1 MQQYGPRIN
10 GRRMKAVL
18 CKSFGPPEAL
28 AFEDVPSKPLGAGQV
43 RIAVHSAGV
52 NFPDLQMVTGRYPYK
67 PPVPFV
73 PGTEV
78 AGEVIEVAPNVRR
91 PKVGD
96 RVAATLGTGG
106 LAEEVSVGAHNC
118 FVLPKQ
124 MDYTIA
130 AGFLMSYGPA
140 FYALVQRGALR
151 AGEVLLVHGA
161 SGGLGTAALDIG
173 RNLGAR
179 LIATGG
185 SDEKLKKVS
194 LAFGVEHLI
203 NYRTQPRW
211 KDKVKE
217 LTLAQ
222 GADVIFDTVGGEVLE
237 DSLHCVAWDE
247 HVLVV
252 GFATGEV
259 PKLAATA
266 VLNRNASLVG
276 AFWAAWVSRE
286 PDANRKNVETL
297 FEWYEAGKLK
307 PQVSHTFPLNRTK
320 DAFHALQ
327 QRQVVGKCVVT
338 TGRSTTVQGT
348 K

>member
-1 MQQYGPRIN
+1 
-10 GRRMKAVL
+10 MKAVL

-28 AFEDVPSKPLGAGQV
+28 AFEDVPSKPLGAGQA

-96 RVAATLGTGG
+96 RVAATLGSGG
-106 LAEEVSVGAHNC
+106 LAEEVTVGAHNC

-151 AGEVLLVHGA
+151 AGEMLLVHGA

-185 SDEKLKKVS
+185 SDEKLGKVS

-222 GADVIFDTVGGEVLE
+222 GADVIFDTVGGEILE
-237 DSLHCVAWDE
+237 DSLHCVAWNGR
-247 HVLVV
+247 VVVV

-259 PKLAATA
+259 PKLAATL
-266 VLNRNASLVG
+266 VLNRNAALVG